1 MSTAAR
7 AARRPPGRRHGL
19 PSRGA
24 AGRARAG
31 LPAHPRCTPMARSWE
46 GSASGRPVHRRRPPG
61 RRHGLPSRGAGGRAR
76 AGGARRRP
84 SRGALRPGAIGIPST
99 ARALAS
105 AVALLPRHNKRL
117 PGVAGPVSHTLCI
130 ASRPGRR
137 QAGTR
142 CAGGRA
148 GRRRR
153 RLPGRRRCCKLGG
166 ALSGSSAPSHD
177 SSCPLSV
184 APAENPL
191 FRCCQSLWVLA
202 GLAQGAR

>member
-1 MSTAAR
+1 M
-7 AARRPPGRRHGL
+7 RRSSSGSSAPRRC
-19 PSRGA
+19 
-24 AGRARAG
+24 AG
-31 LPAHPRCTPMARSWE
+31 LQVGAIHR
-46 GSASGRPVHRRRPPG
+46 GRG
-61 RRHGLPSRGAGGRAR
+61 GLPSRGAGGRAR

-105 AVALLPRHNKRL
+105 AVALLPRHNNRL
-117 PGVAGPVSHTLCI
+117 PGVAGPVGHTLCI

-166 ALSGSSAPSHD
+166 ALSGSSTLSRD

-184 APAENPL
+184 APVENRL
-191 FRCCQSLWVLA
+191 FRCCQRLWGRGSRLPIA
-202 GLAQGAR
+202 DGEAA